1 MGQYAGYNEIRKG
14 KINMTTSMIIS
25 TVIECAVGV
34 FLIWSIFNEDKLCD
48 FEDMVAAKIKESIRK
63 RKKRRVM
70 SAAQIVEA

>member
-1 MGQYAGYNEIRKG
+1 MGQYAEYNEIRKG

-34 FLIWSIFNEDKLCD
+34 FLIWGIFNEDKLCD

-70 SAAQIVEA
+70 PAAQIVEA